1 MLLYSRMSTKPEL
14 WTCERRETL
23 LEAPIFT
30 LERKH
35 YILPDGTRPHPFYGF
50 LARDWCNLIP
60 VTRTG
65 RIVLVDQFRSG
76 TDARHLEIPG
86 GVVDPSDTDIGSA
99 ALRELKEETGY
110 ALATGGRITKLIA
123 THPNPAIQ
131 NNLCHLFI
139 AGPVERCFEPRL
151 EVGEDLH
158 TLEVGIDELPRLLH
172 EGKISH
178 ALMLNAFFYVSLLNP
193 MTEHA
198 LKTELLGFSRPAP
211 A

>member
-1 MLLYSRMSTKPEL
+1 
-14 WTCERRETL
+14 
-23 LEAPIFT
+23 
-30 LERKH
+30 
-35 YILPDGTRPHPFYGF
+35 
-50 LARDWCNLIP
+50 
-60 VTRTG
+60 
-65 RIVLVDQFRSG
+65 
-76 TDARHLEIPG
+76 
-86 GVVDPSDTDIGSA
+86 
-99 ALRELKEETGY
+99 
-110 ALATGGRITKLIA
+110 
-123 THPNPAIQ
+123 
-131 NNLCHLFI
+131 
-139 AGPVERCFEPRL
+139 VERCFEPRL